1 MLNVLMDFSR
11 FLSTDLDD
19 ILSGPF
25 LSTII
30 LIILLIIFVIVIK
43 ILSIKALKNPLET
56 PKGLFGLFIM
66 FVNFIENLVVD
77 IMGERNRGFSKII
90 VPISMYLFFAFLFGL
105 TGLPS
110 PVTNIAFPLIL
121 AFLTFGMIHGTAMKY
136 NKLNYFHRFVEPIA
150 VFLPINILTMWAPLL
165 SLSLRLFGNA
175 TAGYCLMSVFYYG
188 LASLG
193 SMITGTTGAVGAP
206 WGPASFLFP
215 APITAVLHIYFDLFS
230 AFIQTTV
237 FIMLTMIFVYQEQ
250 PEDINQVIDDIQY
263 QN

>member
-1 MLNVLMDFSR
+1 M
-11 FLSTDLDD
+11 
-19 ILSGPF
+19 
-25 LSTII
+25 
-30 LIILLIIFVIVIK
+30 
-43 ILSIKALKNPLET
+43 
-56 PKGLFGLFIM
+56 
-66 FVNFIENLVVD
+66 
-77 IMGERNRGFSKII
+77 
-90 VPISMYLFFAFLFGL
+90 
-105 TGLPS
+105 
-110 PVTNIAFPLIL
+110 
-121 AFLTFGMIHGTAMKY
+121 AMKY

-165 SLSLRLFGNA
+165 SLALRLFGNA

>member
-19 ILSGPF
+19 ILSGSF

-77 IMGERNRGFSKII
+77 IMGERNRGFSIII
-90 VPISMYLFFAFLFGL
+90 VPISMYLFFAFIFGL

-121 AFLTFGMIHGTAMKY
+121 AFFTF
-136 NKLNYFHRFVEPIA
+136 
-150 VFLPINILTMWAPLL
+150 
-165 SLSLRLFGNA
+165 
-175 TAGYCLMSVFYYG
+175 
-188 LASLG
+188 
-193 SMITGTTGAVGAP
+193 
-206 WGPASFLFP
+206 
-215 APITAVLHIYFDLFS
+215 
-230 AFIQTTV
+230 
-237 FIMLTMIFVYQEQ
+237 
-250 PEDINQVIDDIQY
+250 
-263 QN
+263 

>member
-19 ILSGPF
+19 ILSGSF

-77 IMGERNRGFSKII
+77 IMGERNRGFSIII

-121 AFLTFGMIHGTAMKY
+121 AFITFGMIHGTAMKY

-165 SLSLRLFGNA
+165 SLA
-175 TAGYCLMSVFYYG
+175 
-188 LASLG
+188 
-193 SMITGTTGAVGAP
+193 
-206 WGPASFLFP
+206 
-215 APITAVLHIYFDLFS
+215 
-230 AFIQTTV
+230 
-237 FIMLTMIFVYQEQ
+237 
-250 PEDINQVIDDIQY
+250 
-263 QN
+263 